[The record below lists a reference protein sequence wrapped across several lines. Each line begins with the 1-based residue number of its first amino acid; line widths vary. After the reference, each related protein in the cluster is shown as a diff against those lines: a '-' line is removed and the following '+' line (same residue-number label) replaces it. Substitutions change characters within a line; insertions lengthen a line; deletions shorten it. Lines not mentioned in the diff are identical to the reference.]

1 MSNGIVRQVQKA
13 IETESLAEF
22 VREYVNGNNGNLSIR
37 GLSGMCGIQH
47 TALVRGGDLRSAA
60 LAAKLAAH
68 GFEGGDL
75 VLNGFPP
82 SATWLVI
89 EYYAYES
96 KAKAPYAKA
105 IARTFGAY
113 GVKAA
118 FSDSVKDE
126 PSAVQNSPLSEKI
139 DETKAILGLID
150 SAMQGV
156 KLGST
161 EAETQNLLAGMRLS
175 LIGDRLPQ
183 LRSATMEAHKL
194 LAATTTT
201 EEIWLTPTSIGKEL
215 GVSARTVNTLLI
227 DAGFQTRVPK
237 EDRVKGEP
245 DYRPTEKGDRY
256 SSNTLAT
263 GNSGDSTT
271 YQHVKWAASVVGI
284 LREFMSAIAS

>member
-1 MSNGIVRQVQKA
+1 M
-13 IETESLAEF
+13 
-22 VREYVNGNNGNLSIR
+22 
-37 GLSGMCGIQH
+37 
-47 TALVRGGDLRSAA
+47 
-60 LAAKLAAH
+60 
-68 GFEGGDL
+68 
-75 VLNGFPP
+75 
-82 SATWLVI
+82 
-89 EYYAYES
+89 
-96 KAKAPYAKA
+96 AKAYPRKKLNDFLRNKQTKAYVEALSVNTGIPALELIEVKVGGIHSGTWAHPDLSVKFAAWLSPELEVWAMRTLFELISDRAKA
-105 IARTFGAY
+105 
-113 GVKAA
+113 VQPKAD
-118 FSDSVKDE
+118 FVLE
-126 PSAVQNSPLSEKI
+126 I
-139 DETKAILGLID
+139 DQTKAILGLID

-201 EEIWLTPTSIGKEL
+201 DEIWLTPTSIGKEL
-215 GVSARTVNTLLI
+215 GVSARTVNNLLI